1 MLNIQI
7 DLSEFSSRMKKNVEL
22 AQKAMTII
30 VRDVSQA
37 VVNYSKLELYP
48 GHGKI
53 TGQLRRS
60 IVASNPTHGGL
71 QRMVS
76 PHRDY
81 ASFIESKYGYMEIG
95 ARKTAAKAQTIAGVT
110 MRKMF
115 GGS

>member
-30 VRDVSQA
+30 VRDVSYTVA
-37 VVNYSKLELYP
+37 NYSKLELYP

-60 IVASNPTHGGL
+60 IKVKNPTRGGM
-71 QRMVS
+71 RRTIGPS
-76 PHRDY
+76 RSY